1 MAIKRVDADESDEA
15 RAEREKA
22 DEAAETA
29 RREREEASET
39 RAREQELRAARA
51 ESALEEARRHREI
64 ENAAPA
70 GPTEDQWQ
78 SLEAMPENAGKTR
91 QQIQAEAN
99 KMAAIA
105 DARMK
110 PLNERASAAEERA
123 AKAEERAARLE
134 SRRSLDKVED
144 RFYKDNAVLEPHKAE
159 VEAFLAEFPDAD
171 KVDGKTYEKRLKM
184 AGDYVRG
191 KVKTLRSEPR
201 RGEFSSRQVEGDERE
216 ERDGEFDGRFDPKG
230 TGGNRG
236 AIQLMEGVAASFG
249 RDTKHEDSV
258 EVWKK
263 SRDEEDR
270 GVSIDSSE
278 EVKHA
283 RRVLARGAN
292 LGGKRGEI

>member
-1 MAIKRVDADESDEA
+1 MAIRRVDGEETDDQRTDREERESAEKARQEKEEA
-15 RAEREKA
+15 R
-22 DEAAETA
+22 EARIHELELESA
-29 RREREEASET
+29 RNA
-39 RAREQELRAARA
+39 
-51 ESALEEARRHREI
+51 SALEESRRHRET
-64 ENAAPA
+64 ENQPPA
-70 GPTEDQWQ
+70 GPSEDQWQ
-78 SLEAMPENAGKTR
+78 ALEAMPENAGKTR

-99 KMAAIA
+99 RMAAIA

-123 AKAEERAARLE
+123 AKAEERASRLE
-134 SRRSLDKVED
+134 ARRSLDKVED
-144 RFYKDNAVLEPHKAE
+144 RFYKENGALEPHKSE

-201 RGEFSSRQVEGDERE
+201 RGEFTSRSVEHDERE

-236 AIQLMEGVAASFG
+236 AVQLMESVVDNFG
-249 RDTKHEDSV
+249 KDVKHEDSV

-270 GVSIDSSE
+270 GVSIDSAE
-278 EVKHA
+278 EVTHA
-283 RRVLARGAN
+283 RRVLARGSN

>member
-1 MAIKRVDADESDEA
+1 MAIRRVDGEETDDARASREESEAMEAKRREKEEADEQ
-15 RAEREKA
+15 
-22 DEAAETA
+22 
-29 RREREEASET
+29 
-39 RAREQELRAARA
+39 RARDLELRAARA
-51 ESALEEARRHREI
+51 ESALEEARRRPED
-64 ENAAPA
+64 AAPV
-70 GPTEDQWQ
+70 GPTESQWQ
-78 SLEAMPENAGKTR
+78 DLEDQNPGKTR
-91 QQIQAEAN
+91 QEIQAEAN

-105 DARMK
+105 DARLK
-110 PLNERASAAEERA
+110 PINDRASAAEERA

-134 SRRSLDKVED
+134 ARRGLDKVED
-144 RFYKDNAVLEPHKAE
+144 RFYKDNGALEPHKAE

-171 KVDGKTYEKRLKM
+171 KVDGKTYEKRLRM

-201 RGEFSSRQVEGDERE
+201 RGEFSSRSVEGDERE

-236 AIQLMEGVAASFG
+236 AVQLMESVLDSFG

-270 GVSIDSSE
+270 GVQIDSAD

-283 RRVLARGAN
+283 RRVLARGSN

>member
-1 MAIKRVDADESDEA
+1 MAIRRVDGDETDDQ
-15 RAEREKA
+15 RETREA
-22 DEAAETA
+22 DEAAVKA
-29 RREREEASET
+29 RQEKED
-39 RAREQELRAARA
+39 AREARIRELELESARNA
-51 ESALEEARRHREI
+51 SALEESRRHRET
-64 ENAAPA
+64 ENQPPA

-134 SRRSLDKVED
+134 ARRSLDKVED
-144 RFYKDNAVLEPHKAE
+144 RFYKQNAALEPHKAE
-159 VEAFLAEFPDAD
+159 VEAFLAEFPDQD
-171 KVDGKTYEKRLKM
+171 KVDAKTYEKRLTL
-184 AGDYVRG
+184 AADYVKG

-201 RGEFSSRQVEGDERE
+201 RGEFTSRSVEHEEGD

-236 AIQLMEGVAASFG
+236 AIQLMEGVAANFG

-278 EVKHA
+278 EVSHA
-283 RRVLARGAN
+283 RRVLARGSN

>member
-1 MAIKRVDADESDEA
+1 MAIKRVDADESEDAREA
-15 RAEREKA
+15 REEQETAAEKA
-22 DEAAETA
+22 
-29 RREREEASET
+29 RQEREEALEAKT
-39 RAREQELRAARA
+39 RDLELKAARA

-64 ENAAPA
+64 ENAAPT
-70 GPTEDQWQ
+70 GPTEAQWQ
-78 SLEAMPENAGKTR
+78 DIEAQNPGKTR
-91 QQIQAEAN
+91 AEIQAEAN

-105 DARMK
+105 DARLK
-110 PLNERASAAEERA
+110 PITERASAAEERA
-123 AKAEERAARLE
+123 AKAEERASRLE
-134 SRRSLDKVED
+134 SRRMLDKVED
-144 RFYKDNAVLEPHKAE
+144 RFYKDNSALEPHKAE
-159 VEAFLAEFPDAD
+159 VEAFLGEFPDAD

-201 RGEFSSRQVEGDERE
+201 RGEFSSRSVDGDERE
-216 ERDGEFDGRFDPKG
+216 EREGEFDGRFDPKG

-236 AIQLMEGVAASFG
+236 AIALMEGVAASFG
-249 RDTKHEDSV
+249 RETKHEDSV

-270 GVSIDSSE
+270 GVSIDSAE
-278 EVKHA
+278 EVSHA

>member
-1 MAIKRVDADESDEA
+1 MTIRRVDSEETDEA
-15 RAEREKA
+15 RETRETQEREK
-22 DEAAETA
+22 
-29 RREREEASET
+29 EEARVRKEEE
-39 RAREQELRAARA
+39 RDAKLRELELANARA
-51 ESALEEARRHREI
+51 ESALEEARRRPES
-64 ENAAPA
+64 AAPT
-70 GPTEDQWQ
+70 GPTEAQWQ
-78 SLEAMPENAGKTR
+78 DLEAANPGKTR
-91 QQIQAEAN
+91 AEIQAEAN
-99 KMAAIA
+99 KMAAMA
-105 DARMK
+105 DARLAPMRQELQDARDLARK
-110 PLNERASAAEERA
+110 AQERTD
-123 AKAEERAARLE
+123 RLE

-144 RFYKDNAVLEPHKAE
+144 RFYKDNAPLEPHKAE

-171 KVDGKTYEKRLKM
+171 KVEAKVYEKRLKM

-201 RGEFSSRQVEGDERE
+201 RGEFSSRQVEGEERE
-216 ERDGEFDGRFDPKG
+216 DREGEYSGRFDPKG

-236 AIQLMEGVAASFG
+236 AIALMETVADSFG

-270 GVSIDSSE
+270 GVQIDSAE
-278 EVKHA
+278 EVSHA

>member
-1 MAIKRVDADESDEA
+1 MAINRVDAEETDDAREA
-15 RAEREKA
+15 REER
-22 DEAAETA
+22 EAAETA
-29 RREREEASET
+29 RREREEASEQ

-51 ESALEEARRHREI
+51 ESALEEARRHRELD
-64 ENAAPA
+64 NSAPA
-70 GPTEDQWQ
+70 GPTESQWQ
-78 SLEAMPENAGKTR
+78 ELEAQNPGKNR
-91 QQIQAEAN
+91 QEIQAEAN

-105 DARMK
+105 DARLK
-110 PLNERASAAEERA
+110 PINDRASAAEERA

-144 RFYKDNAVLEPHKAE
+144 RFYKDNAVLEPHKTE

-201 RGEFSSRQVEGDERE
+201 RGEFTSRSVEHDDGETRE
-216 ERDGEFDGRFDPKG
+216 GEFDGRFDPKG

-258 EVWKK
+258 DVWKK

-270 GVSIDSSE
+270 GVSIDSAE
-278 EVKHA
+278 EVTHA
-283 RRVLARGAN
+283 RRVLARGSN